1 MKKRG
6 KLFLCILFLCHLSVF
21 PAQDAFFRT
30 VTVENGLS
38 NNFIRKIY
46 KDNRGYIWLGT
57 LNGLD
62 RFDGLSF
69 KSYINSQHPLGN
81 VYDLLETSPD
91 FLWVA
96 TDHGLWQLNYDD
108 EQLYQNNLVGDVRVL
123 CLAKGFDDQILV
135 GTSQGLFVLSGK
147 TSRLILPDESQ
158 PDKANIVWDIYAD
171 NSQSCWLA
179 TSSGLYHCNY
189 ANESPQITRY
199 QRAES
204 QTFWS
209 VVAIGPNLFLGTH
222 GDGLIK
228 FDIRSGLFTKYMETE
243 IGNDNI
249 LYLSSDENDHLWVGT
264 DGSGLK
270 KIFVSGNTVAAS
282 YTHRPQDPFSIG
294 SNAVYAFLKDQDMLW
309 IGSFSS
315 GLSYSI
321 KKVFHTYSYGAF
333 STRDNHIRS
342 FALRRHEKFLGTRDG
357 FIYINED
364 KQIVGTYQEKQ
375 PGCEFL
381 YSNTILSV
389 FPFEGKYLLGTIKG
403 LSVFDPE
410 NLSISKFHSDP
421 IFKTASFY
429 SFTTDRNKHLW
440 MATFNGVICFTPSTG
455 QITQYTSANS
465 ALNQNI
471 VHSIK
476 ADSTGRIWIGTSTG
490 ICFYDPATDAIQ
502 SVPVLPATVN
512 SCRITCIYEDR
523 SANIWFCTENDGLY
537 SVNSKLTQYEHYSTD
552 NHLPDKSVS
561 SIMEDDLGFFWVAT
575 HKGLVRCTFADNR
588 CHTFWLSD
596 GLPGLMF
603 NPGACY
609 FDRQGNRL
617 WWGNENGLVYGNL
630 KDIHT
635 ENSVPPVQLTHFYV
649 NGKDVSSITAFLPKA
664 IDRST
669 KISLSGSQNSIGFDF
684 IALNYIYPNDN
695 VFETQLDGYEDNWT
709 LLSKGKTAIQYSDLR
724 PGKYVFRV
732 RLTGYPESEKNIEII
747 VKRSW
752 ASLFWLIPLVILL
765 VGWWWSWKKVKVLI
779 RKQKPD
785 NEQKAL
791 KKESPVKEH
800 HLKDSQSKQQAL
812 LQLMKEKKPYLDP
825 ELKISY
831 LATALK
837 CTPAELSQIINTLDQ
852 QGFSDFV
859 NTYRV
864 EEFKQKIVNRE
875 HKKYTILALSEQCG
889 FSSRSS
895 FFRIFKKIVGVTPT
909 EYLKNND

>member
-1 MKKRG
+1 
-6 KLFLCILFLCHLSVF
+6 LSVL

-30 VTVENGLS
+30 VSVEDGLS

-46 KDNRGYIWLGT
+46 KNNRGYIWLGT

-69 KSYINSQHPLGN
+69 KSYINNQYQMGN

-108 EQLYQNNLVGDVRVL
+108 EQLYQVDLADDVKVF
-123 CLAKGFDDQILV
+123 CLKKGSGNQLLA
-135 GTSQGLFVLSGK
+135 GTSQGLFILSEK
-147 TSRLILPDESQ
+147 TSRHILPDESRSSN
-158 PDKANIVWDIYAD
+158 ANTVWGIYAD
-171 NSQSCWLA
+171 NPQSCWLA
-179 TSSGLYHCNY
+179 TTSGLYHCNY
-189 ANESPQITRY
+189 SDESPQIIRY
-199 QRAES
+199 QRDGNQS
-204 QTFWS
+204 YWS
-209 VVAIGPNLFLGTH
+209 VAAIGANLFLGTH

-228 FDIRSGLFTKYMETE
+228 FDIRSGLFTKYMETD

-249 LYLSSDENDHLWVGT
+249 LYLSSDGNDHLWVGT
-264 DGSGLK
+264 DGNGLK
-270 KIFVSGNTVAAS
+270 KISVSGNTVMAS
-282 YTHRPQDPFSIG
+282 YIHRPQDPFSIN
-294 SNAVYAFLKDQDMLW
+294 SNAIYAFLEDQGILW

-321 KKVFHTYSYGAF
+321 KKVFHTYSYGAH
-333 STRDNHIRS
+333 STRNNHIRS
-342 FALRRHEKFLGTRDG
+342 FALREHEKFLGTRDG

-364 KQIVGTYQEKQ
+364 KQIIRTYQKKQ

-381 YSNTILSV
+381 YSNTIISV

-410 NLSISKFHSDP
+410 NLSISQFHHDP
-421 IFKTASFY
+421 IFKTACFY
-429 SFTTDRNKHLW
+429 SFTTDRNKRLW
-440 MATFNGVICFTPSTG
+440 MATFNGVICFTPSTD
-455 QITQYTSANS
+455 QITRYTTANS
-465 ALNQNI
+465 SLNQNLI
-471 VHSIK
+471 HSLK
-476 ADSTGRIWIGTSTG
+476 EDSTGRIWIGTSTG
-490 ICFYDPATDAIQ
+490 VCFYDPKTDAFQ
-502 SVPVLPATVN
+502 SVPVLPTTIN
-512 SCRITCIYEDR
+512 NCKITCIYEDR
-523 SANIWFCTENDGLY
+523 NANIWFCTENDGLY

-609 FDRQGNRL
+609 YDRQGNRL
-617 WWGNENGLVYGNL
+617 WWGNENGLVYGKL

-635 ENSVPPVQLTHFYV
+635 ENTAPPVQLTHFYV
-649 NGKDVSSITAFLPKA
+649 NGKEVSSTTAFLPKA

-695 VFETQLDGYEDNWT
+695 VFETLLDGYEDNWN
-709 LLSKGKTAIQYSDLR
+709 LLNKGKTTTQYSDLR
-724 PGKYVFRV
+724 PGKYVFHV
-732 RLTGYPESEKNIEII
+732 RLAGFPESERNIEIT

-752 ASLFWLIPLVILL
+752 ATLFLLIPFVILL
-765 VGWWWSWKKVKVLI
+765 VGWWWSWKKVKAI
-779 RKQKPD
+779 YKQKTD
-785 NEQKAL
+785 GKQKTL
-791 KKESPVKEH
+791 KKELPVKEY

-812 LQLMKEKKPYLDP
+812 LQLMEDKKPHLDP

-837 CTPAELSQIINTLDQ
+837 CTPAELSQIINTLNQ
-852 QGFSDFV
+852 QNFSDFV

-864 EEFKQKIVNRE
+864 DEFKQKIIRQE

-889 FSSRSS
+889 FNSRSS